1 MEGVGNDGFAV
12 CHVMTGRLDTSRS
25 PVVLVHGLLGS
36 LGYFHPQ
43 SRLREHCIHTIDL
56 LGYGTFRGADPLLLG
71 LTRQVDHVA
80 SQIESLGTGRAWL
93 VGHSLGGA
101 IVMLLADK
109 RPDLVRGLIN
119 VEGNFTLKDAF
130 WSSRIMKLT
139 PAQWRMEYRAMRAD
153 IPSWLAKCAIDP
165 TPQRIAW
172 ATAIL
177 DHQCPDTIHAVSEA
191 LVDTTSAPE
200 FLDTVRRIVDREF
213 PLHLIAGR
221 RSLAQW
227 DVPEFVRQAAISLE
241 VIEDA
246 GHLMMLERPDAFCDA
261 VARVLGAA

>member
-1 MEGVGNDGFAV
+1 MP
-12 CHVMTGRLDTSRS
+12 SRPTVTTRMRA
-25 PVVLVHGLLGS
+25 PVVLVHGLIGS
-36 LGYFHPQ
+36 LGYFHPE
-43 SRLREHCIHTIDL
+43 SRLSDHSVHAIDL
-56 LGYGTFRGADPLLLG
+56 LGYGAFRGEDSLLLG

-80 SQIESLGTGRAWL
+80 SRIESLAAGRAWL

-119 VEGNFTLKDAF
+119 VEGNFTRKDAF

-153 IPSWLAKCAIDP
+153 IPTWLTKCAIDP
-165 TPQRIAW
+165 TPQRIEW
-172 ATAIL
+172 AAAML
-177 DHQCPDTIHAVSEA
+177 DHQRPETIHAVSEA
-191 LVDTTSAPE
+191 LVSATAAPE
-200 FLDTVRRIVDREF
+200 FLDTVRRIVDREL

-227 DVPEFVRQAAISLE
+227 DVPDFVRRAAISLD

-261 VARVLGAA
+261 IAHVLGPG

>member
-1 MEGVGNDGFAV
+1 
-12 CHVMTGRLDTSRS
+12 MTGRLNTSHS
-25 PVVLVHGLLGS
+25 PVVLVHGLFGA
-36 LGYFHPQ
+36 LGYFHPEP
-43 SRLREHCIHTIDL
+43 RLSEHSVHAIDL
-56 LGYGTFRGADPLLLG
+56 LGYGSFRGEDPLSLG

-80 SQIESLGTGRAWL
+80 SEIESLGAGRAWL
-93 VGHSLGGA
+93 AGHSLGGA

-119 VEGNFTLKDAF
+119 VEGNFTRKDAF

-139 PAQWRMEYRAMRAD
+139 PAQWRTEYGAMRAD
-153 IPSWLAKCAIDP
+153 IPTWLAKCAIDP
-165 TPQRIAW
+165 TPQRIEW
-172 ATAIL
+172 ATEML
-177 DHQCPDTIHAVSEA
+177 DHQCSETIHAVSEA
-191 LVDTTSAPE
+191 LVDATAAPE
-200 FLDTVRRIVDREF
+200 FLEAVRRVVDRQL

-227 DVPEFVRQAAISLE
+227 DVPEFVRRAAISLE

-261 VARVLGAA
+261 LARVLGAG